1 MMDGKI
7 VERNLFPLDSNIDGT
22 YLDSNGVVKIIDN
35 MIQVV
40 SGVDGTQWY
49 PEGGEIDFSVE
60 EVAKVQEIDRVVNDL
75 GIGILYD
82 AEGKRYAVKG
92 DLVFRND
99 LGGIAT
105 LSKIL
110 NKVSTIDEKK
120 DLTLQFK
127 DKSLD
132 DLITTKDGISIDQII
147 QNTKI
152 KSVPFGNGN
161 ISQLTRNTGSKEASV
176 SVFTIPLTTTSYVWV
191 AAKASVIGSS
201 TITLIDKT
209 ANTILDTAFVDMDRY
224 SGVVPCF
231 ISFVGQL
238 PPVDATI
245 DTGRCDVAIY
255 NSFFKRFFKPV
266 DSLNEDTGLSV
277 HELAV
282 EIEGEGN
289 VMQYATI
296 DMMAFDDG
304 FVEDVKNG
312 VSVVNN
318 SDTVQIS
325 FDEEI
330 PAGNYSVSLQT
341 EEMVQTW
348 YTGKSQGGFTAR
360 LERPYTGLLYWSV
373 VYSEVV

>member
-1 MMDGKI
+1 
-7 VERNLFPLDSNIDGT
+7 
-22 YLDSNGVVKIIDN
+22 
-35 MIQVV
+35 
-40 SGVDGTQWY
+40 
-49 PEGGEIDFSVE
+49 
-60 EVAKVQEIDRVVNDL
+60 
-75 GIGILYD
+75 
-82 AEGKRYAVKG
+82 
-92 DLVFRND
+92 
-99 LGGIAT
+99 
-105 LSKIL
+105 
-110 NKVSTIDEKK
+110 
-120 DLTLQFK
+120 
-127 DKSLD
+127 
-132 DLITTKDGISIDQII
+132 
-147 QNTKI
+147 
-152 KSVPFGNGN
+152 
-161 ISQLTRNTGSKEASV
+161 
-176 SVFTIPLTTTSYVWV
+176 
-191 AAKASVIGSS
+191 
-201 TITLIDKT
+201 
-209 ANTILDTAFVDMDRY
+209 
-224 SGVVPCF
+224 
-231 ISFVGQL
+231 L